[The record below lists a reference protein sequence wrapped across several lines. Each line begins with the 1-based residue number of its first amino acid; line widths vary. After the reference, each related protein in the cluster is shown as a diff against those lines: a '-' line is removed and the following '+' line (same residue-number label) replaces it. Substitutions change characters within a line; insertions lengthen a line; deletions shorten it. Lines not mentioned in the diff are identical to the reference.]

1 MMEIG
6 DIVRLK
12 PETWR
17 TDRTALV
24 VGRFNALMVYVLW
37 GHTGAT
43 ERVNQQYFEVVSESR

>member
-1 MMEIG
+1 MMEVG
-6 DIVRLK
+6 DLVKLK

-24 VGRFNALMVYVLW
+24 VGRFNALMFYVLW
-37 GHTGAT
+37 GHSGAT